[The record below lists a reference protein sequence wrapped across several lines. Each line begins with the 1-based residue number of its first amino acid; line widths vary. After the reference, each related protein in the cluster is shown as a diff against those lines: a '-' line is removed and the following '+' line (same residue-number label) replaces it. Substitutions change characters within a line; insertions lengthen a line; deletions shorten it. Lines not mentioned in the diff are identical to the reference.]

1 MPVAEG
7 EPYDRAVPTPDAVL
21 TTYDRAP
28 QLPGIVLGRLGTF
41 QGALTLG
48 SSLLVAHH
56 EDATW
61 DGAFL
66 RFAGSAY
73 AVGDTF
79 SAGGGQ
85 TTVGRLKQVDPPPGW
100 PANAGAVVVRRPDDA
115 PGS

>member
-1 MPVAEG
+1 MPGPEG
-7 EPYDRAVPTPDAVL
+7 GPYDRAVPSPEVVL

-28 QLPGIVLGRLGTF
+28 QLPGIVLGRLGAF
-41 QGALTLG
+41 HGALTLG

-61 DGAFL
+61 DGVLL
-66 RFAGSAY
+66 RFAGSTY

-79 SAGGGQ
+79 TAGGGQ

-100 PANAGAVVVRRPDDA
+100 PDNAGAVVVRRPDD